1 MLKIVPGNKIE
12 PSAPKTPPPVVYAT
26 FQEAVV
32 YTFSQ
37 QVSVNVSST
46 VLTGDAVAYLNTAG
60 IHVLATIGITC
71 PQLTGE
77 ATLSFP
83 KDSFLKLANEM
94 LGAEFDTI
102 TDENVD
108 LCGELL
114 NMIFGVAKAKLKD
127 KDGFPI
133 EKAIPFVVHG
143 PNMHFSAK
151 GATPTVVTQFEGPFG
166 IFYLGVTISLCDTTK

>member
-12 PSAPKTPPPVVYAT
+12 APESKTPSPVVYAT

-37 QVSVNVSST
+37 QVSVTITAKSVP
-46 VLTGDAVAYLNTAG
+46 GDAVTSLNNSG

-94 LGAEFDTI
+94 LGAEFDAI

-151 GATPTVVTQFEGPFG
+151 GSTPTVVTQFEGPFG
-166 IFYLGVTISLCDTTK
+166 IFYLGVTISLCETTK